1 MPSMHYA
8 GIGSRETPLSTR
20 NLMTAVAKRL
30 SRLGYTLRSGGADGA
45 DSAFQAGAD
54 RSWIFYKDHALRLSP
69 EGDEKIEY
77 NAEDILFMEGF
88 VTKYHPAPH
97 ALKGGGRELMRRNTL
112 QVMSYSQYWLELPQ
126 VDFVLCWTPDGSLN
140 GASRS
145 AGGTG
150 QALRIAHDYGIPVFN
165 LEPDAPAALN
175 RLAALLRELGVV
187 KDGPPRVSADQI
199 LDLGPRMAFIQATRD
214 PEARVLFP
222 AVEAVADGV
231 KYRFASRELFARS
244 WKLTHGQAP
253 APSIEEVDVE
263 VGHQN
268 SRGIIFD
275 VIHL

>member
-8 GIGSRETPLSTR
+8 GIGSRETPLGTR

-54 RSWIFYKDHALRLSP
+54 LSWIFYKDHILRWTP
-69 EGDEKIEY
+69 EERIEY
-77 NAEDILFMEGF
+77 NAEDILFMDGF
-88 VTKYHPAPH
+88 VTRYHPVPH
-97 ALKGGGRELMRRNTL
+97 ALKGEVRKLLRRNTL
-112 QVMSYSQYWLELPQ
+112 QVMNYSRDGFELPR
-126 VDFVLCWTPDGSLN
+126 VDFVLCWTPDGSLD

-145 AGGTG
+145 DGGTG
-150 QALRIAHDYGIPVFN
+150 QALRISRHHGIPVFN

-187 KDGPPRVSADQI
+187 KDGLPRVSAEQI
-199 LDLGPRMAFIQATRD
+199 LDLGPRMAFIHATRD
-214 PEARVLFP
+214 PEARVIFP

-231 KYRFASRELFARS
+231 KYRFASRELFVRS
-244 WKLTHGQAP
+244 WKRTHGQAP
-253 APSIEEVDVE
+253 VPPIEEVDVE

-268 SRGIIFD
+268 SCRIIFD

>member
-1 MPSMHYA
+1 MHYA

-20 NLMTAVAKRL
+20 NLMTAVARRL

-45 DSAFQAGAD
+45 DSAFRAGAD

-88 VTKYHPAPH
+88 VTKYHPVPH

-112 QVMSYSQYWLELPQ
+112 QVMNYSQHWLEVPR
-126 VDFVLCWTPDGSLN
+126 VDFVLCWTPDGSLD
-140 GASRS
+140 GANRS

-150 QALRIAHDYGIPVFN
+150 QALRISRHHGIPVFN

-187 KDGPPRVSADQI
+187 KDGLPRVSADQI
-199 LDLGPRMAFIQATRD
+199 LDLGPRMAFIHATRD
-214 PEARVLFP
+214 PEARVIFP

-231 KYRFASRELFARS
+231 KYRFASRELFVRS
-244 WKLTHGQAP
+244 WKRTHGQAP
-253 APSIEEVDVE
+253 IPPIEEVDVE

-268 SRGIIFD
+268 SRRIIFD